1 MLDTHHMWCN
11 GHPGS
16 PVTGCRWCDPVGRDG
31 LWKLYPYEQAPCP
44 VSEQEF
50 CRHGNP
56 EDKCDSCAE
65 AIFDRWIA
73 DFYGGS
79 TPQTLKEE
87 LEVAAA
93 QKRIIG

>member
-1 MLDTHHMWCN
+1 MPDC
-11 GHPGS
+11 S
-16 PVTGCRWCDPVGRDG
+16 
-31 LWKLYPYEQAPCP
+31 
-44 VSEQEF
+44 VSEQEDDLEL

-56 EDKCDSCAE
+56 DDRCDSCAE